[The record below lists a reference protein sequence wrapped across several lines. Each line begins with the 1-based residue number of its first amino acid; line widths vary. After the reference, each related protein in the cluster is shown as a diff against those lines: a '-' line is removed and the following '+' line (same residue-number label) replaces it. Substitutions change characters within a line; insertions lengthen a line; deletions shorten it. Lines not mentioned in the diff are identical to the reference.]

1 MNTAR
6 EARRRVPAALL
17 VLLAAS
23 LSAQIALK
31 SAWQPAAPEA
41 ADLPPAPGIAV
52 LRLASLGEPQALSRL
67 LMLYL
72 QAFDFKAG
80 NRLPYRQLDYDRLS
94 GWLGVLLA
102 LDPRGQYPLFSAARI
117 YAEIS
122 DPVRQ
127 RKMLEFIYAE
137 FFRDPNRR
145 WPWLAHASLVA
156 KHQLKDLAL
165 ARKYAVALDKTVTA
179 RDIPAWATQMEIFIL
194 EDMNELEAAML
205 MIGGL
210 VASGKVTDP
219 AELRFLEGR
228 IKELE
233 KRLYKR

>member
-1 MNTAR
+1 MW
-6 EARRRVPAALL
+6 
-17 VLLAAS
+17 
-23 LSAQIALK
+23 K
-31 SAWQPAAPEA
+31 SAWQPSAPEA
-41 ADLPPAPGIAV
+41 ADLPPPPGIAV
-52 LRLASLGEPQALSRL
+52 LRLASFGEPQAVSRL

-72 QAFDFKAG
+72 QAFDFRAG
-80 NRLPYRQLDYDRLS
+80 NRLSYGQLDYERLT

-102 LDPRGQYPLFSAARI
+102 LDPQGQYPLFSAARI

-127 RKMLEFIYAE
+127 RRMLEFIYTE
-137 FFRDPNRR
+137 FLRDPNRR

-165 ARKYAVALDKTVTA
+165 ARKYAAALDKTVTA
-179 RDIPAWATQMEIFIL
+179 TDIPVWARQMEIFIL

-228 IKELE
+228 LKELE
-233 KRLYKR
+233 KRLDKR

>member
-17 VLLAAS
+17 TLLAAS
-23 LSAQIALK
+23 LGAQVMWK
-31 SAWQPAAPEA
+31 SAWQPSAPEA
-41 ADLPPAPGIAV
+41 ADLPPPPGIAV
-52 LRLASLGEPQALSRL
+52 LRLASLGEPQALSRV

-72 QAFDFKAG
+72 QAFDFRAG
-80 NRLPYRQLDYDRLS
+80 NRLSYGQLDYERLT

-102 LDPRGQYPLFSAARI
+102 LDPQGQYPLFSAARI

-127 RKMLEFIYAE
+127 RRMLEFIYTE

-165 ARKYAVALDKTVTA
+165 ARKYAAALDEAVTA
-179 RDIPAWATQMEIFIL
+179 TDIPVWARQMEVFIL

-228 IKELE
+228 LKELE
-233 KRLYKR
+233 RKVDKR

>member
-6 EARRRVPAALL
+6 EARRRVPVALL
-17 VLLAAS
+17 ALLAAS
-23 LSAQIALK
+23 LAAQIAWK

-41 ADLPPAPGIAV
+41 ADLPPAPAV
-52 LRLASLGEPQALSRL
+52 ATLRLASLGEPEALSRL

-72 QAFDFKAG
+72 QAFDFQAG
-80 NRLPYRQLDYDRLS
+80 NRLSYRQLDYERLA
-94 GWLGVLLA
+94 GWLGALLA

-117 YAEIS
+117 YADIS

-127 RKMLEFIYAE
+127 RKMLEFIYTE
-137 FFRDPNRR
+137 FLRDPNRR
-145 WPWLAHASLVA
+145 WPWLAHAALVA
-156 KHQLKDLAL
+156 KHKLKDLGL
-165 ARKYAVALDKTVTA
+165 ARKYAAALDKSVTA

-194 EDMNELEAAML
+194 EDLNELEAAML

-210 VASGKVTDP
+210 VASGRVTDP

-228 IKELE
+228 LKGLE
-233 KRLYKR
+233 KKLDKR

>member
-6 EARRRVPAALL
+6 EARRRVPVALL
-17 VLLAAS
+17 ALLAAS
-23 LSAQIALK
+23 LAAQIAWK

-41 ADLPPAPGIAV
+41 ADLPPAPAV
-52 LRLASLGEPQALSRL
+52 ATLRLASLGEPEALSRL

-72 QAFDFKAG
+72 QAFDFQAG
-80 NRLPYRQLDYDRLS
+80 NRLSYRQLDYERLA
-94 GWLGVLLA
+94 GWLGALLA

-117 YAEIS
+117 YADIS

-145 WPWLAHASLVA
+145 WPWLAHAALVA

-165 ARKYAVALDKTVTA
+165 ARKYAAALDKSVTA

-194 EDMNELEAAML
+194 EDMNELQAAML

-210 VASGKVTDP
+210 VASGRVTDP

-228 IKELE
+228 LKELE
-233 KRLYKR
+233 KRLNKR